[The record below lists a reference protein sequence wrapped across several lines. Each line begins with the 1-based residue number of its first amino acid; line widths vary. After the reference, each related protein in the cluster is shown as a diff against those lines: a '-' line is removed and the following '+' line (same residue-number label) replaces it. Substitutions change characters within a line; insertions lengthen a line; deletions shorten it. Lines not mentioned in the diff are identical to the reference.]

1 MDLFD
6 ADGLTGEDRIEV
18 DFLAAQAGS
27 SAMRDHDGFVVE
39 DSRHRAAIGRQV
51 KNVDRPPP
59 GTQLASQRLHRTA
72 PLFIVV
78 H

>member
-1 MDLFD
+1 LPSLEIELSKVIIHKVRQPSVVVDLFD

-51 KNVDRPPP
+51 
-59 GTQLASQRLHRTA
+59 
-72 PLFIVV
+72 
-78 H
+78 